1 MGTPWYK
8 RYSQVQ
14 ETDLGRVPEWGA
26 PGTKSAACARLTLVQ
41 VNLKPALLPACRF
54 QRGSQPSQ
62 IVRIRDGF
70 QDLGKKATSTPC
82 LPTWPAL
89 SIFRILGFF
98 SIVPQAAGATGSQA
112 TCGDIAGLPKP
123 FHGRLG
129 FPGSQCR
136 DVEPTATVLTA
147 GSTKRSPPTPLPH
160 NSLQPSEC
168 SSPDADIFM
177 QQDGRHQVRMQLA
190 GSQPHISQKPCAVS
204 KVLWWTF
211 WWNRELQVGD
221 NFEKDSQ
228 GLFLKIDSSCHP

>member
-147 GSTKRSPPTPLPH
+147 GSTKRSPPHTTTVQLT
-160 NSLQPSEC
+160 
-168 SSPDADIFM
+168 AA
-177 QQDGRHQVRMQLA
+177 VRMF
-190 GSQPHISQKPCAVS
+190 KPRCWHFYATRWPASGANATGRVS
-204 KVLWWTF
+204 ATHQSEALCSF
-211 WWNRELQVGD
+211 QGIMM
-221 NFEKDSQ
+221 NFLMK
-228 GLFLKIDSSCHP
+228 

>member
-41 VNLKPALLPACRF
+41 VNLMPALLPACRF

-147 GSTKRSPPTPLPH
+147 GSTKRSPPPH
-160 NSLQPSEC
+160 HYRTTHCGRQNVQAQMLTFLCNKMAGIRWEC
-168 SSPDADIFM
+168 N
-177 QQDGRHQVRMQLA
+177 
-190 GSQPHISQKPCAVS
+190 
-204 KVLWWTF
+204 W
-211 WWNRELQVGD
+211 
-221 NFEKDSQ
+221 Q
-228 GLFLKIDSSCHP
+228 GLSHTSVRSPVQFPRYYDELFDEIGNCR